1 MTAFLHAAQREASPL
16 PFLAGRDRSAPPE
29 RRRSYC
35 EAVFDAIAGAAAAI
49 GLIAM
54 ASSGSG
60 PQAARGAEAR
70 LKELDIM
77 LPPEIA
83 PAANYV
89 NYVSS
94 GKLLFLS
101 GNTGGP
107 DWAGRGK
114 LGRELTVEQ
123 GQQAARQAAIIMLSK
138 IRSAL
143 GSLDRV
149 KRIVKVLGMVNS
161 ADGFGEQ
168 PRVINGFSDLI
179 VEVFGDVVGKH
190 ARSAVGM
197 AGLPGNSPVEVEMII
212 EFE

>member
-1 MTAFLHAAQREASPL
+1 MPL
-16 PFLAGRDRSAPPE
+16 PVRLPRSVSYRSRPPV
-29 RRRSYC
+29 
-35 EAVFDAIAGAAAAI
+35 A
-49 GLIAM
+49 
-54 ASSGSG
+54 G
-60 PQAARGAEAR
+60 PQAQKGAEAR
-70 LKELDIM
+70 LKELDLM

-107 DWAGRGK
+107 DWAGKGK

-161 ADGFGEQ
+161 ADGFRRAALGHQ
-168 PRVINGFSDLI
+168 RLFRPHGGSVRRCRRQARALGGGNG
-179 VEVFGDVVGKH
+179 G
-190 ARSAVGM
+190 ATR
-197 AGLPGNSPVEVEMII
+197 
-212 EFE
+212 